1 MRSPRR
7 AGAAR
12 LEETGSERREVPEVA
27 LLVVFPTVRFF
38 AALSFRVVFPTV
50 RFFAALF
57 FAGTG
62 RLLKLTAAPSLLSG
76 ARANRRRTLGVGC
89 V

>member
-38 AALSFRVVFPTV
+38 AAL
-50 RFFAALF
+50 F
-57 FAGTG
+57 FAGTA
-62 RLLKLTAAPSLLSG
+62 RLLKLTAALRLLSG